1 MNKLLDKRNKNN
13 LITNKEYEHR
23 IKTID
28 SVLNKSSN
36 NLLNIKLEYAKK
48 SILNTL
54 YERESQNIII

>member
-54 YERESQNIII
+54 YERELQNIII